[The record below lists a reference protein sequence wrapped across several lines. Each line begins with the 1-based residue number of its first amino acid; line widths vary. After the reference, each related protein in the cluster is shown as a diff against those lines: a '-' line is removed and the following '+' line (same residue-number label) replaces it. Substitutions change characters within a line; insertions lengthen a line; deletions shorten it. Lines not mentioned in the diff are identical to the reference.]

1 MGLHE
6 LTVRNFRLFD
16 ELVFTPDP
24 RAVTVLLSPNGSGK
38 TTVLEAVCVLATGGS
53 FRTPSASDLIR
64 TGSDLAEVH
73 GVMTQGERRVAIDL
87 TVTRG
92 ARATTKRMLVNGLR
106 PASRAAVAE
115 VLPLTV
121 FTPEGIDIVRH
132 GAEHRRAYLTT
143 LLTDVDLAS
152 GDVIERFARV
162 LTQRNALLRSL
173 QGAAPTA
180 TQRDELDV
188 WTTDV
193 AREGERLVA
202 RREAVVASL
211 EPLVATFYEELAHDG
226 QATGLRYERSWTG
239 DLATALRSTTGE
251 DWRRGYTT
259 LGPQRDDLALTLG
272 GRDARRQASQGEQ
285 RTLALALR
293 LAGHHL
299 VQRERSLDPL
309 LLLDD
314 VFSELDPLRADRLLH
329 LLPRGQTLVT
339 TASPLPA
346 GMHPAVVV
354 DLTNPS

>member
-16 ELVFTPDP
+16 ELVFTPDAG
-24 RAVTVLLSPNGSGK
+24 AVTVLLSPNGSGK
-38 TTVLEAVCVLATGGS
+38 TSVLEAVCALATGGS

-64 TGSDLAEVH
+64 AGTDLAEVH
-73 GVMTQGERRVAIDL
+73 GVLTQGERRVAIDL
-87 TVTRG
+87 TMTRG
-92 ARATTKRMLVNGLR
+92 VRATTKRMLVNGLR
-106 PASRAAVAE
+106 PTSRAAVAE

-132 GAEHRRAYLTT
+132 GAEHRRTYLTT
-143 LLTDVDLAS
+143 LLTDVDLTS

-162 LTQRNALLRSL
+162 LTQRNALLRSS
-173 QGAAPTA
+173 QGAPPSRS
-180 TQRDELDV
+180 QRDELDV
-188 WTTDV
+188 WTADV
-193 AREGERLVA
+193 AREGERLVT
-202 RREAVVASL
+202 RRESTVAAL
-211 EPLVATFYEELAHDG
+211 EPLVATFYEELAHDD
-226 QATGLRYERSWTG
+226 QAVGLRYERSWSG
-239 DLATALRSTTGE
+239 DLEKALHAVSGE
-251 DWRRGYTT
+251 DWRRGYTS
-259 LGPQRDDLALTLG
+259 LGPHRDDLALSLG

-299 VQRERSLDPL
+299 VQQRRSLDPL

-339 TASPLPA
+339 TATPLPS
-346 GMHPAVVV
+346 GMRPAVVV
-354 DLTNPS
+354 DLTERQ

>member
-6 LTVRNFRLFD
+6 LTVRNFRLFE

-24 RAVTVLLSPNGSGK
+24 HAVTVLLSPNGSGK
-38 TTVLEAVCVLATGGS
+38 TTVLEAVCALATGGS

-64 TGSDLAEVH
+64 TGTDLAEVH
-73 GVMTQGERRVAIDL
+73 GLLTQGERRVMIDL

-106 PASRAAVAE
+106 PASRAVVAE

-121 FTPEGIDIVRH
+121 FTPEGIDVVRH

-143 LLTDVDLAS
+143 LLTDVDLTS
-152 GDVIERFARV
+152 GDIIERFTRV
-162 LTQRNALLRSL
+162 LTQRNALLRSP
-173 QGAAPTA
+173 QGATPTKV
-180 TQRDELDV
+180 QRDELDV

-202 RREAVVASL
+202 RREAMVVAL
-211 EPLVATFYEELAHDG
+211 APLVATFYEELAHDG
-226 QATGLRYERSWTG
+226 QATGLRYERSWVG
-239 DLATALRSTTGE
+239 DLETALRSAADE
-251 DWRRGYTT
+251 DWRRGYTS
-259 LGPQRDDLALTLG
+259 LGPQRDDLVLTLG

-299 VQRERSLDPL
+299 IQRERALDPL

-314 VFSELDPLRADRLLH
+314 VFSELDPSRAERLLH
-329 LLPRGQTLVT
+329 LLPHGQTLVT
-339 TASPLPA
+339 TASPLPSD
-346 GMHPAVVV
+346 MEPAVVV
-354 DLTNPS
+354 DLTQPA